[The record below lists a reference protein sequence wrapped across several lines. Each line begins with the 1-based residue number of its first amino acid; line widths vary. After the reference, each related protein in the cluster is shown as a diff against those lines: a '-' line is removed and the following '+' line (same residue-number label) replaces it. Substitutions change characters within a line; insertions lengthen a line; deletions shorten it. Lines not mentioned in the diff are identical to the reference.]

1 MEVYDADDLRHLPSF
16 NDVDGPYYLDMDL
29 SVDDT
34 GEAVSSEPTIAL
46 VDATSSVLPARM
58 AHITPTHQKAS
69 KKAPALRK
77 IGTNVRVYSIRKS
90 IFHCLSVD
98 QKKYLPSTDLIP
110 DITAML

>member
-1 MEVYDADDLRHLPSF
+1 MEVYDADDLRHLTSF

-58 AHITPTHQKAS
+58 AYITPTHPKAS

-77 IGTNVRVYSIRKS
+77 IGTNVRV
-90 IFHCLSVD
+90 
-98 QKKYLPSTDLIP
+98 
-110 DITAML
+110 